1 MNEAQPGNR
10 YFPPP
15 RQRGLLVHG
24 MLIAGLAAL
33 SLWAGLNLSRA
44 PVGPAFLAYLLCAVL
59 AFLPLPFLGY
69 RLYAL
74 LRSGYTL
81 ERERLILRWGL
92 RLEEIP
98 LSNIEWIRPAS
109 DLEHPLNLPWLRL
122 PGGLLGLR
130 RHVDLGLVEFL
141 AAEAHNLLLVGTTRR
156 VYVISPADAR
166 GFVQAFARAIELG
179 NLAHAEARSQY
190 PTFIISQAWENLLAR
205 YLWISGALLNVGLFI
220 WVTLLIP
227 TLGQITLGAQFGPEV
242 AETVPATQLILLP
255 MASILLFLLGW
266 GAGLNFFRWEKQQP
280 LAFVVWGFNTLSAVL
295 FLLAV
300 FFILNT
306 PV

>member
-1 MNEAQPGNR
+1 MNDARPANG

-15 RQRGLLVHG
+15 RRRGLLVHG
-24 MLIAGLAAL
+24 LLIAVLTTT
-33 SLWAGLNLSRA
+33 SLWAGMNLSRVT
-44 PVGPAFLAYLLCAVL
+44 VGPLFLAYLSGAAL

-98 LSNIEWIRPAS
+98 LSDIEWIRPAS

-141 AAEAHNLLLVGTTRR
+141 AAEPRNLLLVGTTRR

-179 NLAHAEARSQY
+179 SLAHAEARSQY
-190 PTFIISQAWENLLAR
+190 PTFIISHAWENLLAR
-205 YLWISGALLNVGLFI
+205 YLWISGALLNAGLFI
-220 WVTLLIP
+220 WVSLLIP
-227 TLGQITLGAQFGPEV
+227 TLGQITLGAQFGTEV

-255 MASILLFLLGW
+255 IVSILLFLIGW
-266 GAGLNFFRWEKQQP
+266 AAGLNFYRWEKQQP
-280 LAFVVWGFNTLSAVL
+280 LAFVVWGFSTLNALL

-300 FFILNT
+300 FFIVNT
-306 PV
+306 TG